1 MHTTNSINGKLGV
14 NSLLFVVLIGKVVAV
29 RASDVEI
36 VGNGKRFGYTL
47 APLYVNDATEIQ
59 V

>member
-1 MHTTNSINGKLGV
+1 MIHTTNSIGGKLGV

-36 VGNGKRFGYTL
+36 VVTGNGSAAR
-47 APLYVNDATEIQ
+47 
-59 V
+59 